1 MTALEQAREVI
12 HWCRKLAKL
21 SEDRNTITRTC
32 LSKPMRDVHTALAAW
47 MARAGMTVRV
57 DAIGNIRGVYPPA
70 LSPVPVAATP
80 RFYIG
85 SHLDTVPNA
94 GAFDGVLGTVLAIA
108 LVELLEEKRFPF
120 AIEVVG
126 FSDEEGVRFGAPFLG
141 SRALAGTFDTALL
154 DRVDAAG
161 RSLRDAIRQF
171 GLDPNR
177 IPDAQVPA
185 NALGYLEFHIEQGP
199 VLENLNLPLAVVDVI
214 SGQSRGELTF
224 EGVAGHAGTTPM
236 RIRKD
241 ALACAAAWITEV
253 EREALTTSGLV
264 ATVGRIAVEP
274 GVGNVVAGR
283 AAASLDVRHPADRM
297 REAAVE
303 RLSKAAMEIATHRG
317 LTMTWEP
324 RLDQPSVAMDL
335 GMTAMLDRSLQQSGA
350 QAHRMPSGAGH
361 DAMILAEKM
370 PVGMVFLRCEGGI
383 SHHPAENVREDDVAA
398 ALDAGLKFLQELE
411 LARRD

>member
-12 HWCRKLAKL
+12 RWCRQLARL
-21 SEDRNTITRTC
+21 SEDRNNITRTF
-32 LSKPMRDVHTALAAW
+32 LSAPMREVHTALAAW

-57 DAIGNIRGVYPPA
+57 DAIGNIRGVYPPR
-70 LSPVPVAATP
+70 LSTVPAAQTP

-94 GAFDGVLGTVLAIA
+94 GAFDGVLGTVMAIA
-108 LVELLEEKRFPF
+108 LVELLEDKRFPF

-154 DRVDAAG
+154 ARPDATG
-161 RSLRDAIRQF
+161 RSLRDAIRHF

-177 IPDAQVPA
+177 IPDAQAPA

-214 SGQSRGELTF
+214 SGQSRAELTF
-224 EGVAGHAGTTPM
+224 DGVAGHAGTTPM
-236 RIRKD
+236 KIRKD
-241 ALACAAAWITEV
+241 ALACAAEWIIEV

-274 GVGNVVAGR
+274 GVGNVVPGR
-283 AAASLDVRHPADRM
+283 AVVSLDVRHPADRM
-297 REAAVE
+297 REQAAE
-303 RLSKAAMEIATHRG
+303 RLSKSAKEIATRRG
-317 LTMTWEP
+317 TNMMWEP
-324 RLDQPSVAMDL
+324 RLDQPSVAMDPAIA
-335 GMTAMLDRSLQQSGA
+335 AMLDRALEQLGA
-350 QAHRMPSGAGH
+350 PAHRMPSGAGH
-361 DAMILAEKM
+361 DAMVLAAKM
-370 PVGMVFLRCEGGI
+370 PVGMLFLRCEGGI
-383 SHHPAENVREDDVAA
+383 SHHPSENVREDDVAA
-398 ALDAGLKFLQELE
+398 ALDTGLNFLNELE
-411 LARRD
+411 RDRRD

>member
-1 MTALEQAREVI
+1 MTSLEQAREVI
-12 HWCRKLAKL
+12 RWCRQLAKL
-21 SEDRNTITRTC
+21 SDDRNAITRTF
-32 LSKPMRDVHTALAAW
+32 LSKPMRDVHTSLAAW
-47 MARAGMTVRV
+47 MARVGMAVRV
-57 DAIGNIRGVYPPA
+57 DAIGNIRGVYPP
-70 LSPVPVAATP
+70 LVSPVPAAVTP

-108 LVELLEEKRFPF
+108 LVELLDGKRFPF

-141 SRALAGTFDTALL
+141 SRSLAGTFDTRLL
-154 DRVDAAG
+154 DRLDEGG
-161 RSLRDAIRQF
+161 RSLRDAIRHF

-177 IPDAQVPA
+177 IPDAQAPA

-199 VLENLNLPLAVVDVI
+199 VLENLSLPIAVVDVI
-214 SGQSRGELTF
+214 SGQSRADLAF
-224 EGVAGHAGTTPM
+224 DGVAGHAGTTPM
-236 RIRKD
+236 KIRKD
-241 ALACAAAWITEV
+241 ALACAAAWIAEV
-253 EREALTTSGLV
+253 ERVALTTPGLV

-274 GVGNVVAGR
+274 GVGNVVPGR
-283 AAASLDVRHPADRM
+283 AVASLDVRHPADPIRQT
-297 REAAVE
+297 ALE
-303 RLSKAAMEIATHRG
+303 RLMKAANEIATRRG

-324 RLDQPSVAMDL
+324 RLDQASVAMDPAV
-335 GMTAMLDRSLQQSGA
+335 TAMLDRSVEQSGV

-361 DAMILAEKM
+361 DAMVLAAKM
-370 PVGMVFLRCEGGI
+370 PAGMLFLRCEGGI

-398 ALDAGLKFLQELE
+398 ALDAGLKFLNELE